1 MGPQYREAV
10 AIVARILVESAEQN
24 DHDRLEGAVNSRLH
38 DLGSPPDGLMLHV
51 GYPHGRG
58 FMIVEAW
65 RTEDLFRSYF
75 DQLLLP
81 ALSEAGLAAG
91 EAEIGPAWS
100 IAHP

>member
-1 MGPQYREAV
+1 M
-10 AIVARILVESAEQN
+10 AIVARILVEPAEQN
-24 DHDRLEGAVNSRLH
+24 DHDRLEGGVNSRLH
-38 DLGSPPDGLMLHV
+38 DLGGPPDGLMLNLV
-51 GYPHGRG
+51 YPHGRG

-65 RTEDLFRSYF
+65 RTEDLFRSYL

-100 IAHP
+100 IARP

>member
-1 MGPQYREAV
+1 V
-10 AIVARILVESAEQN
+10 AIVARILVEPAEQD
-24 DHDRLEGAVNSRLH
+24 DHDRLGSAVESRLE
-38 DLGSPPDGLMLHV
+38 DLGGPPDGLMLHV
-51 GYPHGRG
+51 GYPYGRG

-65 RTEDLFRSYF
+65 RTEDLFRSYL

-100 IAHP
+100 IARP